1 MNVEQKRDQIPAEIC
16 IGVEAPS
23 EIGVIDQGDQRQLIN
38 LLRTKQYSQSQ

>member
-1 MNVEQKRDQIPAEIC
+1 MNVEQKRDQQIPAETH

-38 LLRTKQYSQSQ
+38 LLRTKSHL